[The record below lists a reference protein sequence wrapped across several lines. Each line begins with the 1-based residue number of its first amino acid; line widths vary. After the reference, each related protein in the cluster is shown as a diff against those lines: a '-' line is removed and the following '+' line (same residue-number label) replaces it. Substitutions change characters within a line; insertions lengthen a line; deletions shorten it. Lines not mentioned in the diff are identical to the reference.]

1 VFAGARGNGQ
11 GETGV
16 VWGLARTV
24 LVFLG
29 YAHFAS
35 IRRRVSRNKPFVSCK
50 TLESFSSLFVPLPR
64 SFLVTFH
71 RSFVTSLVPS
81 PKATSNTLVQANPN
95 HSQHARLH
103 PNRRP
108 LGSGRCPERYHHQ
121 RRLKHQ
127 FCSRLDLVGRIMHCS
142 MCHWRRELPSRVRQR
157 PGTQR
162 VSDPGD
168 QRVLEELQPG

>member
-1 VFAGARGNGQ
+1 VI
-11 GETGV
+11 
-16 VWGLARTV
+16 
-24 LVFLG
+24 FLG
-29 YAHFAS
+29 YAQFTS
-35 IRRRVSRNKPFVSCK
+35 IRRRVSRDMPFVSCT
-50 TLESFSSLFVPLPR
+50 TLKAFSSLFVLLSR

-71 RSFVTSLVPS
+71 RFFTSLVPS
-81 PKATSNTLVQANPN
+81 PKATSITLVQASPN
-95 HSQHARLH
+95 HSQHAHLH

-108 LGSGRCPERYHHQ
+108 LGSGRCSERYHHR

-168 QRVLEELQPG
+168 QRVLEDLQPG